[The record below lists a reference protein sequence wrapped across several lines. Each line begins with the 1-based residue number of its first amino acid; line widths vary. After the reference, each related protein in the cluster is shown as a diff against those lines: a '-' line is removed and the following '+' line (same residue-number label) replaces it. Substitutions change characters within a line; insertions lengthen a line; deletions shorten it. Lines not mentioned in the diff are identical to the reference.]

1 MTKDQ
6 AKLRIEKLKREIN
19 KYRYEYHVLDRS
31 EIPDS
36 ALDSLKKELFDLERG
51 FPEFVTPDSPTQR
64 VAGAPLKEF
73 KKVRHGER
81 MTSFNDAFS
90 EEDMRDW
97 FTRLEN
103 YLGRALE
110 GGAAAAPSAGN
121 VRAASA
127 PLFYCEL
134 KIDGLAIELEYENGI
149 FTRGSTRGDGLIG
162 EDVTQNLRT
171 VEAIPLHLALPE
183 EVEKNLKK
191 SGLRAEDYDL
201 APKSLIVRGEVFL
214 TKKEFAKINKE
225 QERSGGKAYA
235 NPRNVAAGS
244 IRQLDSRVTASR
256 HLDSFQYE
264 IVTDLGTKTHE
275 EKHLLLAAFG
285 FKTNPHN
292 ESARSLGEVFAFRE
306 KWGEHTRREKVDYEY
321 DGTVVLVNDNAT
333 FAAAGIIGKA
343 PRAGIAYK
351 FSPREATTIVED
363 IKVQVGRTGALT
375 PVAVMRPV
383 NVGGV
388 TITHASLHNA
398 DEIER
403 LGLKIGDTVIV
414 QRAGDVIPQITKV
427 LPHLRTGRERAFK
440 MPARCPVDG
449 SPVVR
454 DGAIARCSS
463 KTCAA
468 QHRETLYHFVSRAA
482 FNIEGLGPKIID
494 KFLDEGLISDAADIF
509 ELQKGD
515 IAALERFGERSADN
529 IVAEIAEKK
538 YVTFPRF
545 LYSLGILHVGEET
558 ATTLA
563 KHFEFPHATAAGT
576 LRGVGV
582 GAHATIPI
590 KNILKIFTAL
600 SLDDLQKA
608 PDIGP
613 KVGQSIYDWFRAARN
628 TDLLVRLEKAGVT
641 VEAMPARSATSARLA
656 GKTFVI
662 TGSLKS
668 MDRESAKER
677 IRAQGGDASESV
689 SKKTSYLVA
698 GAEPG
703 SKYEKAQKLGVKII
717 DEKEFLKLL
726 G

>member
-1 MTKDQ
+1 MTKEQ
-6 AKLRIEKLKREIN
+6 AKIRIQKLRTEIN
-19 KYRYEYHVLDRS
+19 KYRYEYHVLDRLDIS
-31 EIPDS
+31 DS
-36 ALDSLKKELFDLERG
+36 ALDSLKKELFDLEAQ
-51 FPEFVTPDSPTQR
+51 FPDLVTADSPTQR
-64 VAGAPLKEF
+64 VAGKPLKEF
-73 KKVRHGER
+73 KKGRLGER
-81 MTSFNDAFS
+81 LTSFNDAFS
-90 EEDMRDW
+90 EEDRRDW

-103 YLGRALE
+103 YLGRTLKA
-110 GGAAAAPSAGN
+110 GASGKE
-121 VRAASA
+121 

-134 KIDGLAIELEYENGI
+134 KIDGLAIELEYENGV
-149 FTRGSTRGDGLIG
+149 FARGSTRGDGMIG

-171 VEAIPLHLALPE
+171 VEAIPLHLAPRD
-183 EVEKNLKK
+183 EVAKNLKK
-191 SGLRAEDYDL
+191 LGLRPDDYDIT
-201 APKSLIVRGEVFL
+201 PKSLIVRGEVLL
-214 TKKEFAKINKE
+214 TKREFAKINKE
-225 QERSGGKAYA
+225 LAAKGAKEYA

-244 IRQLDSRVTASR
+244 IRQLDPAITASR

-264 IVTDLGTKTHE
+264 IVTDLGAKTHE
-275 EKHLLLAAFG
+275 EKHQLLAAMG

-292 ESARSLGEVFAFRE
+292 APAHDIAEVFAFRE
-306 KWGEHTRREKVDYEY
+306 KWGEPARREKIDYEY

-388 TITHASLHNA
+388 TVTHASLHNA

-403 LGLKIGDTVIV
+403 LGLKIGDTVII

-427 LPHLRTGRERAFK
+427 LPELRTGRERAFK
-440 MPARCPVDG
+440 MPTRCPVDG
-449 SPVVR
+449 SPVAR
-454 DGAIARCSS
+454 DGAITRCSS
-463 KTCAA
+463 KMCAA
-468 QHRETLYHFVSRAA
+468 QHREALYHFVSRAA

-515 IAALERFGERSADN
+515 IAALDRFGEKSAEN
-529 IVAEIAEKK
+529 IIAEVAEKK
-538 YVTFPRF
+538 HVTLARF
-545 LYSLGILHVGEET
+545 LYALGILHVGEET
-558 ATTLA
+558 AVTLA
-563 KHFEFPHATAAGT
+563 KHFEFPRANAT
-576 LRGVGV
+576 V
-582 GAHATIPI
+582 PI
-590 KNILKIFTAL
+590 KNILKVFSEL
-600 SLDDLQKA
+600 SLEDLQKA

-613 KVGQSIYDWFRAARN
+613 KVGQSIYDWFRAKRN
-628 TDLLVRLEKAGVT
+628 TDLLGRLEKAGVT
-641 VEAMPARSATSARLA
+641 VEAMPARSTTAARLT

-662 TGSLKS
+662 TGSLES
-668 MDRESAKER
+668 MDRETAKER

-703 SKYEKAQKLGVKII
+703 SKYNKAQKLGVEIV

-726 G
+726 GKV

>member
-6 AKLRIEKLKREIN
+6 AKIRIEKLKKEIN

-31 EIPDS
+31 EISDA
-36 ALDSLKKELFDLERG
+36 ALDSLKKELFDLEAG

-103 YLGRALE
+103 YLGRSLK
-110 GGAAAAPSAGN
+110 PGN
-121 VRAASA
+121 T

-149 FTRGSTRGDGLIG
+149 FVRGSTRGDGLIG

-171 VEAIPLHLALPE
+171 VEAIPLHLLPPDA
-183 EVEKNLKK
+183 VQKNLKK
-191 SGLRAEDYDL
+191 AGLRAGDYEL
-201 APKSLIVRGEVFL
+201 KSKSLIVRGEVFL
-214 TKKEFAKINKE
+214 TKREFLKINRA
-225 QERSGGKAYA
+225 QERIGGKAYA

-244 IRQLDSRVTASR
+244 IRQLDPRVTESR
-256 HLDSFQYE
+256 HLDSFQYD
-264 IVTDLGTKTHE
+264 IVTDLGQKTHE
-275 EKHLLLAAFG
+275 EEHQLLAAMG

-292 ESARSLGEVFAFRE
+292 EHAKNLDEVFAFRE
-306 KWGEHTRREKVDYEY
+306 KWGEPARREKIDYEY

-375 PVAVMRPV
+375 PVAVMQPV

-403 LGLKIGDTVIV
+403 LGLKIGDTVII
-414 QRAGDVIPQITKV
+414 QRAGDVIPQIVRV
-427 LPHLRTGRERAFK
+427 LPELRTGRERAFN
-440 MPARCPVDG
+440 MPSRCPVDD
-449 SPVVR
+449 SPIVR
-454 DGAIARCSS
+454 DGAIARCPS

-468 QHRETLYHFVSRAA
+468 QHRETLYHFVARAT

-494 KFLDEGLISDAADIF
+494 KLLDEGLISDAADIF

-515 IAALERFGERSADN
+515 IAVLERFGEKSAEN
-529 IVAEIAEKK
+529 IVGEIAQKK
-538 YVTFPRF
+538 RITLPRF
-545 LYSLGILHVGEET
+545 LYALGILHVGEET
-558 ATTLA
+558 AVTLA
-563 KHFEFPHATAAGT
+563 KHVHFLSTHIKDI
-576 LRGVGV
+576 
-582 GAHATIPI
+582 AHT
-590 KNILKIFTAL
+590 FRAL
-600 SLDDLQKA
+600 SLEDLQKM

-613 KVGQSIYDWFRAARN
+613 KVAQSIYDWFRERRN
-628 TDLLVRLEKAGVT
+628 MDLLARLEQAGVSI
-641 VEAMPARSATSARLA
+641 EAMPSRSAKSARLT

-662 TGSLKS
+662 TGSLGS
-668 MDRESAKER
+668 MDRETAKEK

-703 SKYEKAQKLGVKII
+703 SKYDKAQKLGVKII

>member
-6 AKLRIEKLKREIN
+6 AKTRIEKLKREIN
-19 KYRYEYHVLDRS
+19 KYRYAYAVLDRS
-31 EIPDS
+31 DISDV
-36 ALDSLKKELFDLERG
+36 ALDSLKKELFDLEAM
-51 FPEFVTPDSPTQR
+51 FPEFVTADSPTQR

-103 YLGRALE
+103 YLGRSLG
-110 GGAAAAPSAGN
+110 GGASA
-121 VRAASA
+121 A

-134 KIDGLAIELEYENGI
+134 KIDGLAIELEYEDGV
-149 FTRGSTRGDGLIG
+149 FVRGSTRGDGLIG

-171 VEAIPLHLALPE
+171 VEAIPLHILPPE
-183 EVEKNLKK
+183 DVEKNLKK
-191 SGLRAEDYDL
+191 LGLRAADYNMK
-201 APKSLIVRGEVFL
+201 PKSLIVRGEVFL
-214 TKKEFAKINKE
+214 TKREFAKINKE
-225 QERSGGKAYA
+225 QAKTGGKMYA

-244 IRQLDSRVTASR
+244 IRQLDPKITASR
-256 HLDSFQYE
+256 HLDSFQYD
-264 IVTDLGTKTHE
+264 IVTDLGQKTHE
-275 EKHLLLAAFG
+275 QEHLLLAAFG
-285 FKTNPHN
+285 FKTNLHN
-292 ESARSLGEVFAFRE
+292 RPAKNLEEVFAFRDH
-306 KWGEHTRREKVDYEY
+306 WAEHARREKLDYEI
-321 DGTVVLVNDNAT
+321 DGTVVLANDNKI

-351 FSPREATTIVED
+351 FSPREATTVVED

-388 TITHASLHNA
+388 TVTHASLHNA

-414 QRAGDVIPQITKV
+414 TRAGDVIPQIIKV
-427 LPHLRTGRERAFK
+427 LPELRTGRERAFK
-440 MPARCPVDG
+440 MPTLCPVDG
-449 SPVVR
+449 SPVAR
-454 DGAIARCSS
+454 DGAITRCSS
-463 KTCAA
+463 RMCAA
-468 QHRETLYHFVSRAA
+468 QHREALYHFVSRSA

-515 IAALERFGERSADN
+515 IAALERFGEKSAEN
-529 IVAEIAEKK
+529 IVAEVAEKK
-538 YVTFPRF
+538 RVTLPRF
-545 LYSLGILHVGEET
+545 LFALGILHVGEET
-558 ATTLA
+558 AVTLA
-563 KHFEFPHATAAGT
+563 KNFTFSS
-576 LRGVGV
+576 
-582 GAHATIPI
+582 GAVTHTTIPI
-590 KNILKIFTAL
+590 KNILKVFSAL
-600 SLDDLQKA
+600 SLEDLQKA

-613 KVGQSIYDWFRAARN
+613 KVAQSIYDWFKEKRN
-628 TDLLVRLEKAGVT
+628 AGLLERLEKAGVV
-641 VEAMPARSATSARLA
+641 VEAMPARTAASYKLA
-656 GKTFVI
+656 GQSFVI
-662 TGSLKS
+662 TGSLES
-668 MDRESAKER
+668 MSREEAKEK

-689 SKKTSYLVA
+689 SKKTSYVVA
-698 GAEPG
+698 GSEPG
-703 SKYEKAQKLGVKII
+703 SKFDKAQKWGVKII

>member
-1 MTKDQ
+1 MTKEQ
-6 AKLRIEKLKREIN
+6 AKTRIEKLKKEIN
-19 KYRYEYHVLDRS
+19 RYRYAYAVLDRS
-31 EIPDS
+31 EISDA
-36 ALDSLKKELFDLERG
+36 ALDSLKKELFDLEAE

-73 KKVRHGER
+73 KKVRHIER

-103 YLGRALE
+103 YLGRPLG
-110 GGAAAAPSAGN
+110 GGASRRGAPAT
-121 VRAASA
+121 A

-134 KIDGLAIELEYENGI
+134 KIDGLAIELEYENGV

-171 VEAIPLHLALPE
+171 IEAIPLHTLPSE
-183 EVEKNLKK
+183 EVERNLKK
-191 SGLRAEDYDL
+191 FGLRAADYDL
-201 APKSLIVRGEVFL
+201 APRSLIVRGEVFL

-244 IRQLDSRVTASR
+244 IRQLDPKIAASR
-256 HLDSFQYE
+256 HLDSFQYD
-264 IVTDLGTKTHE
+264 IVTDLGQVTHE
-275 EKHLLLAAFG
+275 EEHQLLAAMG
-285 FKTNPHN
+285 FKTNLHN
-292 ESARSLGEVFAFRE
+292 RPANNMEEVFAFRDHWAE
-306 KWGEHTRREKVDYEY
+306 PERREEIDYEY

-388 TITHASLHNA
+388 TVAHASLHNA

-414 QRAGDVIPQITKV
+414 TRAGDVIPQITKV
-427 LPHLRTGRERAFK
+427 LTELRTGREKTFH
-440 MPARCPVDG
+440 MPRRCPVDG

-454 DGAIARCSS
+454 DGAITRCSS

-468 QHRETLYHFVSRAA
+468 QHREALYHFVSRAA

-515 IAALERFGERSADN
+515 IAALERFGEKSAEN
-529 IVAEIAEKK
+529 IVAEVASKK
-538 YVTFPRF
+538 HVTLPRF
-545 LYSLGILHVGEET
+545 LYALGILHVGEET
-558 ATTLA
+558 AMTLA
-563 KHFEFPHATAAGT
+563 KNFDFPHAAASDGA
-576 LRGVGV
+576 RIM
-582 GAHATIPI
+582 GAHTTIPI
-590 KNILKIFTAL
+590 KNILKVFAAL

-613 KVGQSIYDWFRAARN
+613 KVAASIYAWFREARN
-628 TDLLVRLEKAGVT
+628 KKLLERMEKMGVT
-641 VEAMPARSATSARLA
+641 VEAMPARSAASTRLA

-662 TGSLKS
+662 TGALES
-668 MDRESAKER
+668 MGREDAKEK

-703 SKYEKAQKLGVKII
+703 SKYDKAQKLGVKII

>member
-6 AKLRIEKLKREIN
+6 AKIRIEKLKKEIN
-19 KYRYEYHVLDRS
+19 KYRYAYAVLDQS
-31 EIPDS
+31 LIPDA
-36 ALDSLKKELFDLERG
+36 ALDSLKKELFDLEAA
-51 FPEFVTPDSPTQR
+51 FPEFVASDSPTQR
-64 VAGAPLKEF
+64 VAGTPLKEF
-73 KKVRHGER
+73 KKVRHTER

-103 YLGRALE
+103 YLGRSL
-110 GGAAAAPSAGN
+110 SAGTAGS
-121 VRAASA
+121 RASSA

-134 KIDGLAIELEYENGI
+134 KIDGLAIELEYENGV

-171 VEAIPLHLALPE
+171 VEAIPLHILPRE

-191 SGLRAEDYDL
+191 LGLRAADYDV
-201 APKSLIVRGEVFL
+201 APKSLVVRGEIFL
-214 TKKEFAKINKE
+214 TKREFAKINKE
-225 QERSGGKAYA
+225 QERTGGKAYA

-244 IRQLDSRVTASR
+244 IRQLDPRVTASR
-256 HLDSFQYE
+256 HLDSFQYD
-264 IVTDLGTKTHE
+264 IVTDLGQTTHE
-275 EKHLLLAAFG
+275 EEHQLLAVMG

-292 ESARSLGEVFAFRE
+292 EHARDMAEVFAFRE
-306 KWGEHTRREKVDYEY
+306 KWGEHERREKVDYEY

-351 FSPREATTIVED
+351 FSPREATTVVEE

-388 TITHASLHNA
+388 TVTHASLHNA

-414 QRAGDVIPQITKV
+414 TRAGDVIPQITRV
-427 LPHLRTGRERAFK
+427 LPELRTGRERAFK

-449 SPVVR
+449 SPVTR
-454 DGAIARCSS
+454 DGAITRCSS
-463 KTCAA
+463 RTCAA
-468 QHRETLYHFVSRAA
+468 QHREALYHFVARPA

-515 IAALERFGERSADN
+515 IAALERFGEKSAEN
-529 IVAEIAEKK
+529 IVGEVAGKK
-538 YVTFPRF
+538 HVTLPRF
-545 LYSLGILHVGEET
+545 LYALGILHVGEET
-558 ATTLA
+558 AVTLA
-563 KHFEFPHATAAGT
+563 KNFEFLHAGAARTG
-576 LRGVGV
+576 
-582 GAHATIPI
+582 GASGHTTIPI
-590 KNILKIFTAL
+590 KNILKVFTTL
-600 SLDDLQKA
+600 SLEDLQKA

-613 KVGQSIYDWFRAARN
+613 KVGQSIHDWFREKRN
-628 TDLLVRLEKAGVT
+628 QGLLERLEQAGVT
-641 VEAMPARSATSARLA
+641 VEAMPARSAASARLA

-662 TGSLKS
+662 TGSLES
-668 MDRESAKER
+668 MGREDAKEQ

-703 SKYEKAQKLGVKII
+703 SKYDKAQKLGVEII

>member
-6 AKLRIEKLKREIN
+6 AKTRIEKLKKEIN

-31 EIPDS
+31 EISDA
-36 ALDSLKKELFDLERG
+36 ALDSLKKELFDLEAQ

-64 VAGAPLKEF
+64 VAGAPLAEF

-90 EEDMRDW
+90 EEDMRAW

-103 YLGRALE
+103 YLGRALVADAHTP
-110 GGAAAAPSAGN
+110 GRGHTVP
-121 VRAASA
+121 A

-134 KIDGLAIELEYENGI
+134 KIDGLAIELEYENGV
-149 FTRGSTRGDGLIG
+149 FVRGSTRGDGMIG

-171 VEAIPLHLALPE
+171 VEAIPLHLAAPE
-183 EVEKNLKK
+183 EVAMNSKK
-191 SGLRAEDYDL
+191 LGLRATDYDI
-201 APKSLIVRGEVFL
+201 APKKLIVRGEVFL
-214 TKKEFAKINKE
+214 TKREFARINKE
-225 QERSGGKAYA
+225 AERGGGKAYA

-244 IRQLDSRVTASR
+244 IRQLDSAITASR

-264 IVTDLGTKTHE
+264 IVTDVGAKTHE
-275 EKHLLLAAFG
+275 EKHQLLAAMG

-292 ESARSLGEVFAFRE
+292 EHARSLAEVFAFRE
-306 KWGEHTRREKVDYEY
+306 KWGESARREKIDYEY

-388 TITHASLHNA
+388 TVTHASLHNA

-403 LGLKIGDTVIV
+403 LGLKIGDTVII
-414 QRAGDVIPQITKV
+414 QRAGDVIPQITRI
-427 LPHLRTGRERAFK
+427 LPELRTGRERAFK

-454 DGAIARCSS
+454 DGVIARCSS
-463 KTCAA
+463 RTCAA
-468 QHRETLYHFVSRAA
+468 QHREALYHFVSRAA

-515 IAALERFGERSADN
+515 IAALERFGEKSAEN
-529 IVAEIAEKK
+529 IVAEVAEKK
-538 YVTFPRF
+538 HVTLPRF
-545 LYSLGILHVGEET
+545 LYALGILHVGEET

-563 KHFEFPHATAAGT
+563 KNFAFPHADS
-576 LRGVGV
+576 RIKIKDI
-582 GAHATIPI
+582 AHT
-590 KNILKIFTAL
+590 FTGL
-600 SLDDLQKA
+600 SLEDLQQA

-628 TDLLVRLEKAGVT
+628 TDLLARLEKAGVT
-641 VEAMPARSATSARLA
+641 VAAMPARSAASERLA

-662 TGSLKS
+662 TGSLES
-668 MDRESAKER
+668 MDRESAKEN
-677 IRAQGGDASESV
+677 IRAQGGDASESI

-703 SKYEKAQKLGVKII
+703 SKYEKAQKLGVTII

>member
-6 AKLRIEKLKREIN
+6 AKIRIEKLKKEIN

-31 EIPDS
+31 EISDA
-36 ALDSLKKELFDLERG
+36 ALDSLKKELFDLEAE
-51 FPEFVTPDSPTQR
+51 FPEFVTADSPTQR

-73 KKVRHGER
+73 KKIRHGER

-103 YLGRALE
+103 YLGRPLDAARTKK
-110 GGAAAAPSAGN
+110 GGI
-121 VRAASA
+121 ASA

-134 KIDGLAIELEYENGI
+134 KIDGLAIELEYENGV
-149 FTRGSTRGDGLIG
+149 FVRGSTRGDGLIG

-171 VEAIPLHLALPE
+171 IEAIPLHILPPE
-183 EVEKNLKK
+183 TVGENLKK
-191 SGLRAEDYDL
+191 TGLRAADYHL
-201 APKSLIVRGEVFL
+201 APKTLVVRGEVFL

-225 QERSGGKAYA
+225 QERTGGKAYA

-244 IRQLDSRVTASR
+244 IRQLDPRVTASR
-256 HLDSFQYE
+256 HLDSFQYD
-264 IVTDLGTKTHE
+264 IVTDLGQKTHKE
-275 EKHLLLAAFG
+275 EHQLLAAMG
-285 FKTNPHN
+285 FKTNSHN
-292 ESARSLGEVFAFRE
+292 EPARDLAEVFVFRE
-306 KWGEHTRREKVDYEY
+306 KWGEPARREKIDYEY

-351 FSPREATTIVED
+351 FSPRESTTIVED

-403 LGLKIGDTVIV
+403 LGLKIGDTVII
-414 QRAGDVIPQITKV
+414 QRAGDVIPQIVKV
-427 LPHLRTGRERAFK
+427 LTELRTGRERAFK
-440 MPARCPVDG
+440 MPARCPVDD

-468 QHRETLYHFVSRAA
+468 QHREALYHFASRAA

-509 ELQKGD
+509 EVQKGD
-515 IAALERFGERSADN
+515 IAVLERFGEKSAEN
-529 IVAEIAEKK
+529 IVGEIAQKK
-538 YVTFPRF
+538 HITLPRF
-545 LYSLGILHVGEET
+545 LYALGILHVGEET
-558 ATTLA
+558 AVTLA
-563 KHFEFPHATAAGT
+563 KNIHFPSTKIKGVERAFAELT
-576 LRGVGV
+576 LE
-582 GAHATIPI
+582 
-590 KNILKIFTAL
+590 
-600 SLDDLQKA
+600 DLQKL

-613 KVGQSIYDWFRAARN
+613 KVGQSIYAWFRERRN
-628 TDLLVRLEKAGVT
+628 ADLLARLEKAGVT
-641 VEAMPARSATSARLA
+641 IELMPARSAASTRLA
-656 GKTFVI
+656 GETFVI
-662 TGSLKS
+662 TGSLES
-668 MDRESAKER
+668 MDREAAKEK

-703 SKYEKAQKLGVKII
+703 SKYDKAQKLGVKII

>member
-6 AKLRIEKLKREIN
+6 AKIRIEKLKKEIN
-19 KYRYEYHVLDRS
+19 RYEYHVLDRS
-31 EIPDS
+31 EISDE
-36 ALDSLKKELFDLERG
+36 ALDSLKKELFDLEAA
-51 FPEFVTPDSPTQR
+51 FPDLITADSPTQR

-90 EEDMRDW
+90 EDDMRDW
-97 FTRLEN
+97 FTRIEN
-103 YLGRALE
+103 YLGRPLG
-110 GGAAAAPSAGN
+110 GGATAS
-121 VRAASA
+121 RASA

-134 KIDGLAIELEYENGI
+134 KIDGLAIELEYENGV
-149 FTRGSTRGDGLIG
+149 FTRGSTRGDGMIG

-171 VEAIPLHLALPE
+171 IEAIPLHILPPD

-191 SGLRAEDYDL
+191 LGLRAGDYDTR
-201 APKSLIVRGEVFL
+201 PKVLIVRGEVFL
-214 TKKEFAKINKE
+214 TKREFAKINKE
-225 QERSGGKAYA
+225 QERTGAKTYA

-244 IRQLDSRVTASR
+244 IRQLDPKITASR
-256 HLDSFQYE
+256 HLDSFQYD
-264 IVTDLGTKTHE
+264 IVSDLGQATHKE
-275 EKHLLLAAFG
+275 EHLLLAAFG

-292 ESARSLGEVFAFRE
+292 EHAKDMREVFAFRE
-306 KWGEHTRREKVDYEY
+306 KWGEPARREKVDYEY
-321 DGTVVLVNDNAT
+321 DGTVVLVNDNKT

-351 FSPREATTIVED
+351 FSPREATTVVED

-383 NVGGV
+383 NVGGI

-427 LPHLRTGRERAFK
+427 LPEFRTGRERAFT
-440 MPARCPVDG
+440 MPARCPVDD

-463 KTCAA
+463 KMCAA
-468 QHRETLYHFVSRAA
+468 QHREALYHFASRAA

-515 IAALERFGERSADN
+515 IAALERFGEKSAEN
-529 IVAEIAEKK
+529 IVAEVAQKK
-538 YVTFPRF
+538 QVTLPRF
-545 LYSLGILHVGEET
+545 LYALGILHVGEET
-558 ATTLA
+558 AVTLA
-563 KHFEFPHATAAGT
+563 KNFQFPSAKSQANAKSQINSKQH
-576 LRGVGV
+576 
-582 GAHATIPI
+582 IPI
-590 KNILKIFTAL
+590 KEIARVFTAL
-600 SLDDLQKA
+600 SLEDLQKV
-608 PDIGP
+608 PDVGP
-613 KVGQSIYDWFRAARN
+613 KVGQSIYDWFREKRN
-628 TDLLVRLEKAGVT
+628 INLLTRFEKAGVV
-641 VEAMPARSATSARLA
+641 VEAMPARTAASTKLA
-656 GKTFVI
+656 GQSFVI
-662 TGSLKS
+662 TGSLES
-668 MDRESAKER
+668 MDRESAKEK

-689 SKKTSYLVA
+689 SKKTSYVVA
-698 GAEPG
+698 GSEPG
-703 SKYEKAQKLGVKII
+703 SKYDKAQKLGVKII